1 MAAEWSTA
9 EQRADPDF
17 SCTEDPVVS
26 RCSCDKM
33 NGRFHTSNRCAGLPF
48 CSYWNALTA
57 QQWGTFVFITTD
69 KMHDYNSKGIRDKKK
84 RQALSMSLVISHM
97 LKCWPNLGE
106 QELFVKLPSK
116 IILHPASNKQIK
128 QILPDLD
135 FYSLF
140 FFLVRISVSSNLAKC
155 KLLMSIWNS
164 SHLWLS
170 FCNP

>member
-1 MAAEWSTA
+1 
-9 EQRADPDF
+9 
-17 SCTEDPVVS
+17 
-26 RCSCDKM
+26 
-33 NGRFHTSNRCAGLPF
+33 
-48 CSYWNALTA
+48 
-57 QQWGTFVFITTD
+57 
-69 KMHDYNSKGIRDKKK
+69 
-84 RQALSMSLVISHM
+84 MSLVISHM